1 MMRAPAIAGNIPG
14 ANLVLGRTPG
24 AVAIRA
30 EVAFVLVKDYGV
42 RQRHFG
48 RRAQGKV
55 AVIVGRMAGETAD
68 LRGVRDKFL
77 GIDLTGLSPL
87 NKPFVGVAALAVI
100 GIRVTRIA
108 ESAVPRGLILA
119 PHTAQRELRLGA
131 MAIDAALGQNAS
143 LRIGT

>member
-14 ANLVLGRTPG
+14 ANLVLGCTPG
-24 AVAIRA
+24 SVAIRT

-42 RQRHFG
+42 RQRYFG

-55 AVIVGRMAGETAD
+55 AVIVWRMAGETAD

-87 NKPFVGVAALAVI
+87 NKPFVGVTALAVI

-119 PHTAQRELRLGA
+119 ADPAHRELRFGTVT
-131 MAIDAALGQNAS
+131 IDAPFGQDAG
-143 LRIGT
+143 LRI